1 MARTTKEI
9 ADGMKQNFVNDT
21 SIRSM
26 YSLDT
31 EWENKGTQ
39 TALEF
44 YNAHF
49 SAVSIETIFIYLV
62 AIVANAIEVLFDEH
76 KANITRI
83 VETERFGLPGWYR
96 KMALQFRFGAA
107 VNDDIND
114 PNYYSPTGNFATTDT
129 YLEQYQDDERYPRI
143 VKYAYAEETAEHL
156 GVTVKIAKETD
167 GVLSP
172 LDDGTDD
179 TDNEIAAFAAYMN
192 RIKPAGIPVTVVN
205 QPPDQLTLS
214 LVVKYDPLVITLDSN
229 GDGVLISDSSVKP
242 VEVAIEQ
249 YLNSID
255 FNGRF
260 IPMKI
265 IDAVQ
270 VAEGVKIAEITS
282 ATAQHADYDPQPIS
296 IEYTPYAGYMK
307 LESSN
312 LTINYEA
319 YA

>member
-9 ADGMKQNFVNDT
+9 ADGMKQSFVNDT

-31 EWENKGTQ
+31 NWNYRGTQ

-96 KMALQFRFGAA
+96 KMALRFRFGAGL
-107 VNDDIND
+107 DE
-114 PNYYSPTGNFATTDT
+114 NYYDPDGAFADTDI
-129 YLEQYQDDERYPRI
+129 YPAQYQNDQDYPHI

-156 GVTVKIAKETD
+156 GVTIKIAKETD

-179 TDNEIAAFAAYMN
+179 TDNEIAAFTAYIN
-192 RIKPAGIPVTVVN
+192 RIKPAGIPVAVIN
-205 QPPDQLTLS
+205 QPPDQLTLA
-214 LVVKYDPLVITLDSN
+214 LVVKYDPLLLNTN
-229 GDGVLISDSSVKP
+229 GTLISSPSDKP
-242 VEVAIEQ
+242 VEIAIER

-260 IPMKI
+260 IPMKL

-282 ATAQHADYDPQPIS
+282 AIAQHAGYDPQPIG

-319 YA
+319 YV

>member
-9 ADGMKQNFVNDT
+9 ADGMKQGFVNDT

-31 EWENKGTQ
+31 DWENKGTQ

-114 PNYYSPTGNFATTDT
+114 PDYYSPTGNFATTDT

-143 VKYAYAEETAEHL
+143 VKYAYAEEMA
-156 GVTVKIAKETD
+156 
-167 GVLSP
+167 
-172 LDDGTDD
+172 
-179 TDNEIAAFAAYMN
+179 
-192 RIKPAGIPVTVVN
+192 
-205 QPPDQLTLS
+205 
-214 LVVKYDPLVITLDSN
+214 
-229 GDGVLISDSSVKP
+229 
-242 VEVAIEQ
+242 
-249 YLNSID
+249 
-255 FNGRF
+255 
-260 IPMKI
+260 
-265 IDAVQ
+265 
-270 VAEGVKIAEITS
+270 
-282 ATAQHADYDPQPIS
+282 
-296 IEYTPYAGYMK
+296 
-307 LESSN
+307 
-312 LTINYEA
+312 
-319 YA
+319 

>member
-9 ADGMKQNFVNDT
+9 ADGMKQGFVNDS
-21 SIRSM
+21 SIRLM

-31 EWENKGTQ
+31 DWNNRGTQ

-96 KMALQFRFGAA
+96 KMALQFRFGAGL
-107 VNDDIND
+107 DE
-114 PNYYSPTGNFATTDT
+114 NYYDPDGAFADTDI
-129 YLEQYQDDERYPRI
+129 YPAQYQNDQDYPHI

-156 GVTVKIAKETD
+156 GVTIKIAKETD

-179 TDNEIAAFAAYMN
+179 TDNEIAAFTAYIN
-192 RIKPAGIPVTVVN
+192 RIKPAGVPVTVVN
-205 QPPDQLTLS
+205 SQPDQLTLT

-242 VEVAIEQ
+242 VELAIEQ

-260 IPMKI
+260 IPMKL

-282 ATAQHADYDPQPIS
+282 ATAQHADYDPQPIG

-319 YA
+319 YV

>member
-9 ADGMKQNFVNDT
+9 ADGMKQGFVNDS
-21 SIRSM
+21 SIRLM

-31 EWENKGTQ
+31 DWNNRGTQ

-96 KMALQFRFGAA
+96 KMALQFRFGAGL
-107 VNDDIND
+107 DE
-114 PNYYSPTGNFATTDT
+114 NYYDPDGAFADTDI
-129 YLEQYQDDERYPRI
+129 YPAQYQNDQDYPHI

-156 GVTVKIAKETD
+156 GVTIKIAKETD

-172 LDDGTDD
+172 LDNGTDD
-179 TDNEIAAFAAYMN
+179 TDNEIAAFTAYMN
-192 RIKPAGIPVTVVN
+192 RIKPAGIPVAVVN
-205 QPPDQLTLS
+205 SQPDQLTLT
-214 LVVKYDPLVITLDSN
+214 LLVKYDPLLLN
-229 GDGVLISDSSVKP
+229 ADGTLISSPSDKP
-242 VEVAIEQ
+242 VEIAIEQ

-260 IPMKI
+260 VPMKL

-270 VAEGVKIAEITS
+270 VAEGVKIAEVTS
-282 ATAQHADYDPQPIS
+282 ATAQHAGYDPQPIG

-307 LESSN
+307 LTT

-319 YA
+319 YV

>member
-9 ADGMKQNFVNDT
+9 ADGMKQGFVNDT

-26 YSLDT
+26 YSLNTD
-31 EWENKGTQ
+31 WENRGSQ

-96 KMALQFRFGAA
+96 KMALQFRFGAGL
-107 VNDDIND
+107 DE
-114 PNYYSPTGNFATTDT
+114 NYYDPDGAFADTDI
-129 YLEQYQDDERYPRI
+129 YPAQYQNDQDYPHI
-143 VKYAYAEETAEHL
+143 VKYAYAEETAERL
-156 GVTVKIAKETD
+156 GVTIKIAKETD

-179 TDNEIAAFAAYMN
+179 TDNEIAAFTAYMN
-192 RIKPAGIPVTVVN
+192 RIKPAGIPVAVVN
-205 QPPDQLTLS
+205 SQPDQLTLT
-214 LVVKYDPLVITLDSN
+214 LLVKYDPLLLN
-229 GDGVLISDSSVKP
+229 ADGTLISSPSDKP
-242 VEVAIEQ
+242 VEMAIEQ

-260 IPMKI
+260 VPMKL

-270 VAEGVKIAEITS
+270 VAEGVKIAEMTS
-282 ATAQHADYDPQPIS
+282 ATAQHAGYNPQPIG

-307 LESSN
+307 LQSSN

>member
-31 EWENKGTQ
+31 DWNNRGTQ

-96 KMALQFRFGAA
+96 KMALRFRFGAGL
-107 VNDDIND
+107 DE
-114 PNYYSPTGNFATTDT
+114 NYYDPDGAFADTDI
-129 YLEQYQDDERYPRI
+129 YPAQYQNDQDYPHI

-172 LDDGTDD
+172 LDNGTDD
-179 TDNEIAAFAAYMN
+179 TDNEIAAFTAYMN
-192 RIKPAGIPVTVVN
+192 RIKPAGIPVAVVN
-205 QPPDQLTLS
+205 SQPDQLTLT
-214 LVVKYDPLVITLDSN
+214 LVVKYDPLLLNANGTLITSP
-229 GDGVLISDSSVKP
+229 SDKP
-242 VEVAIEQ
+242 VEIAIEQ

-255 FNGRF
+255 FNGKF
-260 IPMKI
+260 IPMKLV
-265 IDAVQ
+265 DAVQ

-282 ATAQHADYDPQPIS
+282 ATAQHAGYEPRPIS

-307 LESSN
+307 LTT

-319 YA
+319 YV

>member
-31 EWENKGTQ
+31 DWNNRGTQ

-96 KMALQFRFGAA
+96 KMALRFRFGAGL
-107 VNDDIND
+107 DE
-114 PNYYSPTGNFATTDT
+114 NYYDPDGAFADTDI
-129 YLEQYQDDERYPRI
+129 YPAQYQNDQDYPHI

-156 GVTVKIAKETD
+156 GVTIKIAKETD

-179 TDNEIAAFAAYMN
+179 TDNEIAAFTAYIN
-192 RIKPAGIPVTVVN
+192 RIKPAGIPVAVIN
-205 QPPDQLTLS
+205 QPPDQLTLA
-214 LVVKYDPLVITLDSN
+214 LVIKYDPLLLNAN
-229 GDGVLISDSSVKP
+229 GTLISSPSDKP
-242 VEVAIEQ
+242 VEIAIEQ

-260 IPMKI
+260 IPMKL

-270 VAEGVKIAEITS
+270 IAEGVKIAEITS
-282 ATAQHADYDPQPIS
+282 ATAQHAGYDPQPIS

-307 LESSN
+307 LTT

-319 YA
+319 YV

>member
-1 MARTTKEI
+1 MARTIKEI
-9 ADGMKQNFVNDT
+9 ADGMKQSFVNDT

-31 EWENKGTQ
+31 DWNNRGTQ

-96 KMALQFRFGAA
+96 KMALQFRFGAGLDENYYDPDGDFA
-107 VNDDIND
+107 GTDIYPDQYNDDR
-114 PNYYSPTGNFATTDT
+114 NYPH
-129 YLEQYQDDERYPRI
+129 I

-156 GVTVKIAKETD
+156 GVTIKIAKETD

-172 LDDGTDD
+172 LDDGTAD
-179 TDNEIAAFAAYMN
+179 TDNEIAAFTAYMN
-192 RIKPAGIPVTVVN
+192 RIKPAGIPVAVVN
-205 QPPDQLTLS
+205 SQPDQLTLS
-214 LVVKYDPLVITLDSN
+214 LLVKYDPLLLN
-229 GDGVLISDSSVKP
+229 ADGTLISSPSDKP
-242 VEVAIEQ
+242 VEIAIEQ

-260 IPMKI
+260 VPMKL
-265 IDAVQ
+265 IDVVQ
-270 VAEGVKIAEITS
+270 VAEGVKIAEVTS
-282 ATAQHADYDPQPIS
+282 ATAQHAGYDPQPIG
-296 IEYTPYAGYMK
+296 IEYMPYAGYMK

-319 YA
+319 YV